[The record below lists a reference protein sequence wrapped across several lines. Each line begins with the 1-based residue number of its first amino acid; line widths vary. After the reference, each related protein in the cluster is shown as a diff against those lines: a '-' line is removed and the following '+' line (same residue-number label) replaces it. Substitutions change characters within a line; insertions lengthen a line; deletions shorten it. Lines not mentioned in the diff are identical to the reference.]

1 MNSCGGSVLNENWIL
16 TAGHCCKGVDFSFQI
31 VAGEYNTEVID
42 GTEQRRDL
50 LQRVLHEDYDPYTID
65 NDVCVVQ
72 VCSNLKYLLSLF
84 CLYLYI
90 PTYILFSS
98 KRKTRDLTFFSTA
111 LTIQRI

>member
-72 VCSNLKYLLSLF
+72 VCFDFCYFKRTKLAKWHVTKTDTKYYKKLLKNNIEF
-84 CLYLYI
+84 HCNGC
-90 PTYILFSS
+90 
-98 KRKTRDLTFFSTA
+98 A
-111 LTIQRI
+111 VN